1 MSLKIKKDIDPKGTF
16 QWVRKQVAAVFSD
29 HRYKVIEV
37 TGNKSHGP
45 NMDPPI
51 IYMELAEK
59 STGMVEQLI
68 SLPLSCFPGR
78 VKAVTD
84 ADEFWEQTKTP
95 QA

>member
-1 MSLKIKKDIDPKGTF
+1 MSLKIKHGVSPIGTF
-16 QWVRKQVAAVFSD
+16 QWVSKQVAAVSSY

-45 NMDPPI
+45 NADPPI

-59 STGMVEQLI
+59 STGMLEQI
-68 SLPLSCFPGR
+68 INLPLSCFPGR

-84 ADEFWEQTKTP
+84 ADEFWEQVKTVGV
-95 QA
+95 

>member
-45 NMDPPI
+45 NTDPPI
-51 IYMELAEK
+51 IWMELAEK
-59 STGMVEQLI
+59 SAGMVEQII

-78 VKAVTD
+78 VKPVSEE
-84 ADEFWEQTKTP
+84 DEF
-95 QA
+95 